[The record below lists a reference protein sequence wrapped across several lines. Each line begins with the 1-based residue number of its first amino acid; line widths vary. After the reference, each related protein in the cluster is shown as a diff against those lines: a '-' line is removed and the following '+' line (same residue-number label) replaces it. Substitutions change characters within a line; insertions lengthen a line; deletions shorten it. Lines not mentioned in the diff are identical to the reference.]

1 MKARK
6 VAAMHGWLWIRRGW
20 ELFQKSAVLWVVL
33 VMIGFTG
40 LIALSMM
47 PTVGEPLATLLFPA
61 LLAGLMQGCRALE
74 RGEELELSH
83 LFAGFG
89 LHTQQL
95 VTLGGVNLVGQLL
108 IFGVMM
114 LTGGAT
120 LAGLLMS
127 ETPVEQ
133 AVLAQAVAGAGAAI
147 LIGMA
152 LFVVLM
158 MAGQYAPMLVAFDQL
173 TALPALKT
181 SLRACLDNLLPLT
194 VYGLLMLPFAM
205 LASLPAMLGW
215 LLLLPLM
222 VTSTYAAYRD
232 LFASDEV
239 AASSPADAA

>member
-6 VAAMHGWLWIRRGW
+6 VPAMHGWLWIRQGW

-89 LHTQQL
+89 HHTQQL

-114 LTGGAT
+114 ITGGAT

-133 AVLAQAVAGAGAAI
+133 AVLAQAVASAGAAI

-158 MAGQYAPMLVAFDQL
+158 MAGQYAPMLVTFDQL
-173 TALPALKT
+173 TAVPALKT

-205 LASLPAMLGW
+205 LASIPAMLGW

-222 VTSTYAAYRD
+222 VTSTYVAYRD
-232 LFASDEV
+232 IFQTEEM
-239 AASSPADAA
+239 AAPSPDAE